1 MDIGYNLNMGRK
13 EISVNKK
20 AYHDYFI
27 DDTYEAGLVLC
38 GTEIK
43 SIRKGKVQFKDAFIS
58 FVGNE
63 AFIKGMH
70 IAEYKEGNRFNHDE
84 TRDRKLL
91 LHRHEIDKLYG
102 KTKTAGYTVI
112 PLKLYLVD
120 GRAKMEI
127 CLAKGKTL
135 YDKREDSKIKTMKME
150 ALKAMKY

>member
-1 MDIGYNLNMGRK
+1 MGRK

-127 CLAKGKTL
+127 GLAKGKTL

>member
-1 MDIGYNLNMGRK
+1 MAKK

-58 FVGNE
+58 FSGNE

-120 GRAKMEI
+120 GKAKMEI
-127 CLAKGKTL
+127 GLAKGKTL
-135 YDKREDSKIKTMKME
+135 YDKREDAKVKTMKME

>member
-1 MDIGYNLNMGRK
+1 MGRK
-13 EISVNKK
+13 EIAVNKK

-27 DDTYEAGLVLC
+27 EDTYEAGLVLM

-43 SIRKGKVQFKDAFIS
+43 SIRKGKAQFKDAYIS
-58 FVGNE
+58 FTNGE

-70 IAEYKEGNRFNHDE
+70 ISEYKEGNRFNHDE

-91 LHRHEIDKLYG
+91 LHRHEIDKLFSKSKLQG
-102 KTKTAGYTVI
+102 FTII

-127 CLAKGKTL
+127 ALAKGKAL
-135 YDKREDSKIKTMKME
+135 YDKREDAKVKAMKME
-150 ALKAMKY
+150 AAKAMKR

>member
-1 MDIGYNLNMGRK
+1 MGRK
-13 EISVNKK
+13 EIAVNKK

-27 DDTYEAGLVLC
+27 EDTYEAGLVLM

-43 SIRKGKVQFKDAFIS
+43 SIRKGKAQFKDAYIS
-58 FVGNE
+58 FMNGE

-70 IAEYKEGNRFNHDE
+70 ISEYKEGNRFNHDE

-91 LHRHEIDKLYG
+91 LHRHEIDKLFSKSKLQG
-102 KTKTAGYTVI
+102 FTII

-127 CLAKGKTL
+127 ALAKGKKEF
-135 YDKREDSKIKTMKME
+135 DKRKS
-150 ALKAMKY
+150 LKEKDDKRQMDRAKLIRY